1 MKIAIVCSWK
11 LDAFQITLSYANP
24 VTGFGRKNLLL
35 FGPLTLDLLAWGT
48 KLKFLINFC
57 SVLGG
62 LLSTIFKYGLFT
74 SSFPLIFVLSTLNKS
89 SRIVPMSGFELRI
102 SGVGSNAT
110 GLNAL
115 ANFGKT
121 LLRIWVVTNWIYNL
135 AYWSRLISTYTSSSI
150 VLVGSKALSPLK
162 VHSLTRSPRK
172 VEVKETTDIGTLI
185 PDCSPIHLRLLGNE
199 YRSRCN
205 KQILELRNCA
215 EMKMSEWSISP

>member
-1 MKIAIVCSWK
+1 
-11 LDAFQITLSYANP
+11 
-24 VTGFGRKNLLL
+24 
-35 FGPLTLDLLAWGT
+35 
-48 KLKFLINFC
+48 
-57 SVLGG
+57 
-62 LLSTIFKYGLFT
+62 
-74 SSFPLIFVLSTLNKS
+74 
-89 SRIVPMSGFELRI
+89 MSGFELRI

-199 YRSRCN
+199 PRSRCN
-205 KQILELRNCA
+205 KQILSCVSVLKWRCQNGLFHH
-215 EMKMSEWSISP
+215 SIVMPRWNMFMILALPRF